1 MSTARDEIIEME
13 KSSKAKITHKKK
25 RDGYTQKENRNNASG
40 QWPVVRLDFI
50 RLDFISV
57 D

>member
-1 MSTARDEIIEME
+1 MRLLRWRRAARQKSHIKKSEM
-13 KSSKAKITHKKK
+13 ATRKK
-25 RDGYTQKENRNNASG
+25 RIETTPVASG